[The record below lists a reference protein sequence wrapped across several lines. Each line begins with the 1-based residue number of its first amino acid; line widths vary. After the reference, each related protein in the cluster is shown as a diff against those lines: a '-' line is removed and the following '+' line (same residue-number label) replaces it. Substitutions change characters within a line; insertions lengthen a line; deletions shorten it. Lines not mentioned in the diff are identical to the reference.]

1 MATITGDPSPLP
13 DPVSGRRAGERAPAT
28 RRTIL
33 ERLPMDRTWLPA
45 SLALALVV
53 VLHLVGLGS
62 APPGLYNDEASIGY
76 NAWAIAHGGLD
87 EHGAHLPLFFEAF
100 GEYKSPVY
108 IYTLAPLT
116 WLGPLSPALVRLPAA
131 LSGIAIAAL
140 AGLLALRLTAS
151 RAVVALTVLSAGLEP
166 WLWTDSRVAFEP
178 IEMTLLL
185 VIALVVLARRPSP
198 RPRDFLV
205 AGTAIALSAYTY
217 SSARLFGALL
227 AAVILGVH
235 FLGGR
240 RRRAPGWWLV
250 IPPVAVG
257 YLGLLVYERA
267 HPGALLA
274 RYSVLSIGGDG
285 ATGVVVLG
293 RFVSNYVQYF
303 GPSFLFTHGDANPR
317 HSSGFG
323 GMLSV
328 AILPVLLAGV
338 IGLVRRRRERL
349 ARIVLAGLLLGPVAA
364 ALTAEGT
371 PHSLRA
377 TTMLPFLLAAIAI
390 GWAELLPLVTA
401 RRGLAV
407 AAGLLLAGSYG
418 SYLWDYGAEYPGRSV
433 RAWDT
438 GEAPAIAEAHRVAG
452 GHRVLLSTSLDE
464 PYVQALFVLR
474 PDPALYHER
483 GLDAVGV
490 RLAAPED
497 MTSLARSGDLLVLAP
512 GDRAPGRA
520 RLLDRITYT
529 VDRHSYDI
537 ASPPLPPVLLATVW
551 QRQ

>member
-1 MATITGDPSPLP
+1 M
-13 DPVSGRRAGERAPAT
+13 
-28 RRTIL
+28 
-33 ERLPMDRTWLPA
+33 
-45 SLALALVV
+45 LALALVT

-87 EHGAHLPLFFEAF
+87 EHGAHLPLFFQAF

-116 WLGPLSPALVRLPAA
+116 WLGTLSPALVRLPAA
-131 LSGIAIAAL
+131 FSGIAIAAL
-140 AGLLALRLTAS
+140 AGVLALRLTGS
-151 RAVVALTVLSAGLEP
+151 RVAAALSVLSAGLEP

-185 VIALVVLARRPSP
+185 VFALVVLSRRPSP
-198 RPRDFLV
+198 RPVGFLV

-227 AAVILGVH
+227 AAAVLVVH
-235 FLGGR
+235 YLGGR
-240 RRRAPGWWLV
+240 RHRAPGWWLLS
-250 IPPVAVG
+250 PPVAAG
-257 YLGLLVYERA
+257 YVGLLVYERA

-285 ATGVVVLG
+285 ATGAVVLG
-293 RFVSNYVQYF
+293 RFVDNYLEYL

-317 HSSGFG
+317 HNSGFG

-328 AILPVLLAGV
+328 AILPVLLVGV
-338 IGLVRRRRERL
+338 IALIRRRRERV
-349 ARIVLAGLLLGPVAA
+349 ARIVLIGLLLGPVPA

-377 TTMLPFLLAAIAI
+377 STMLPFLLAAIAI
-390 GWAELLPLVTA
+390 GWAELLPLLVA
-401 RRGLAV
+401 RSSLAV
-407 AAGLLLAGSYG
+407 AAGLLLLSSYG
-418 SYLWDYGAEYPGRSV
+418 SYLWDYAAEYPGRSV
-433 RAWDT
+433 LAWDT

-452 GHRVLLSTSLDE
+452 GHRLLVSTSLDE
-464 PYVQALFVLR
+464 AYVQALFVLR
-474 PDPALYHER
+474 PDPAVYHRR

-490 RLAAPED
+490 QLTAPDGVAA
-497 MTSLARSGDLLVLAP
+497 LARPGDLLVLAP
-512 GDRAPGRA
+512 GDPAPAGARAID
-520 RLLDRITYT
+520 RLTYA

-537 ASPPLPPVLLATVW
+537 GSPQSPPVPLATVW
-551 QRQ
+551 QEP